1 MNALVVGHGSIG
13 ARHARILKDEGCA
26 VGVVSGR
33 LGPAVRFKTLADGL
47 KQHDPLYVVVANRTA
62 DHKSTIHALAAAG
75 YTGRVLVEKPLFSS
89 LSPLPT
95 HQFQSLHVAYNLR
108 FHPVLRALHGA
119 IEGHR
124 VLSVQAY
131 AGQYLPDWRTGR
143 DYRDSYSADRAQ
155 GGGVLRDLSHEFDY
169 LGWLLGPWIRATA
182 LGGHLSTLEIDSED
196 VAVVLAAYTACPPCL
211 CISITSTALGAGA

>member
-13 ARHARILKDEGCA
+13 ARHARILEEEGCA

-33 LGPAVRFKTLADGL
+33 PGPKVRFETLADGL
-47 KQHDPLYVVVANRTA
+47 EQHAPLYVVVANRTA
-62 DHKSTIHALAAAG
+62 DHKTTIHALASAG

-89 LSPLPT
+89 LSPLPQ

-131 AGQYLPDWRTGR
+131 AGQYLPNWRTGR
-143 DYRDSYSADRAQ
+143 NYRDSYSADRPQ
-155 GGGVLRDLSHEFDY
+155 GGGC
-169 LGWLLGPWIRATA
+169 
-182 LGGHLSTLEIDSED
+182 SE
-196 VAVVLAAYTACPPCL
+196 T
-211 CISITSTALGAGA
+211 